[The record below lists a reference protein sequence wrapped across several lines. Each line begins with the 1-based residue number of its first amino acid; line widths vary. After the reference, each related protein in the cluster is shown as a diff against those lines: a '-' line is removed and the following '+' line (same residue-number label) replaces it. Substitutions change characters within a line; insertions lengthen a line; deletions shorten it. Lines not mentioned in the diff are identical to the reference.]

1 MHHFTGMDFQQTKL
15 IPRAFT
21 KLKLRLGLKSPV
33 VIKDLCNIQRFPARG
48 AAAQS
53 AGSLAVFGSS
63 LALPGWRWGRRGARG
78 GQGDG
83 RPAAVLA
90 HSRAAEG
97 RLGPRTRRRPPQPP
111 SALAARAPGSPSPSS
126 GGSRSPECRGPAP
139 GIQAGDRAAGGRM
152 EPQQEPGWA
161 VVRQVHEEAG
171 IKGKLRTRLG
181 RFGRTKTPTSNPFLP
196 FKNRMLLKIERCH
209 TTGKPG
215 PWF

>member
-1 MHHFTGMDFQQTKL
+1 MPITHPKSGIFSVHHFTGMDFQQTKL

-97 RLGPRTRRRPPQPP
+97 RLGPRTRRRPPPAALGARCARPRLTIALLGRQPEPRVPGTCPRHP
-111 SALAARAPGSPSPSS
+111 SRRPRCWRKEW
-126 GGSRSPECRGPAP
+126 SRSKS
-139 GIQAGDRAAGGRM
+139 QAG
-152 EPQQEPGWA
+152 
-161 VVRQVHEEAG
+161 
-171 IKGKLRTRLG
+171 L
-181 RFGRTKTPTSNPFLP
+181 S
-196 FKNRMLLKIERCH
+196 
-209 TTGKPG
+209 
-215 PWF
+215 

>member
-1 MHHFTGMDFQQTKL
+1 MPITHPKSGIFSVHHFTGMDFQQTKL

-97 RLGPRTRRRPPQPP
+97 RLGPRTRRRPPSRPRR
-111 SALAARAPGSPSPSS
+111 SLRAPPAHHRPPRAAAGAQSAGDLPPASKPEAALLAE
-126 GGSRSPECRGPAP
+126 GWSRSKS
-139 GIQAGDRAAGGRM
+139 QAG
-152 EPQQEPGWA
+152 
-161 VVRQVHEEAG
+161 
-171 IKGKLRTRLG
+171 L
-181 RFGRTKTPTSNPFLP
+181 S
-196 FKNRMLLKIERCH
+196 
-209 TTGKPG
+209 
-215 PWF
+215 